1 MKRII
6 PCVVITLAMIVAGSF
21 LPVFGFLGLM
31 LCPLPLSILGN
42 IEGHKRMSI
51 AELLIEATLFLVFSP
66 TMAVYFLVGCA
77 PLSAM
82 IYTLSREDIKR
93 VKKYSGAESLLLA
106 AGASIAFKLILIVLY
121 WFFTKRNILLP
132 DMSQVE
138 PVVRQLYGSQ
148 PELMAS
154 VLRVL
159 KVIPYLVPSL
169 LILYCSAEAY
179 MNYSLCSKLMKKL
192 APQSENCPPEL
203 PEFKLWRFPVS
214 VMAVSFLSLLA
225 GYFLDIDAWFEGSVF
240 VMNLQ
245 IVVNAFMFVE
255 GLAVVFWIMDGFRM
269 RRAGKIAVCVILG
282 FPFFWPWLIVIGMCD
297 IVLNLRE
304 RIKFGAK

>member
-6 PCVVITLAMIVAGSF
+6 PCVLITLAMIVAGSF
-21 LPVFGFLGLM
+21 VPGFGFLGFM
-31 LCPLPLSILGN
+31 LCSLPLSILGN
-42 IEGHKRMSI
+42 LEGHKSMSI
-51 AELLIEATLFLVFSP
+51 AELLIEATLFLVLSP

-82 IYTLSREDIKR
+82 IYTLSREDIKA
-93 VKKYSGAESLLLA
+93 VKNYSGAESLLLT
-106 AGASIAFKLILIVLY
+106 AGASIAFKLVLILLY

-132 DMSQVE
+132 DISQVE

-148 PELMAS
+148 PELMATMM
-154 VLRVL
+154 RVVR
-159 KVIPYLVPSL
+159 VIPYLMPS
-169 LILYCSAEAY
+169 ILVLFCSAEAY
-179 MNYSLCSKLMKKL
+179 MNYSLCSKLTRKI
-192 APQSENCPPEL
+192 APGSKNFPPEL

-214 VMAVSFLSLLA
+214 LMLVSFLSLLA
-225 GYFLDIDAWFEGSVF
+225 GYFLDMDAWFEGSVF

-245 IVVNAFMFVE
+245 IVVNAFMFTE
-255 GLAVVFWIMDGFRM
+255 GLAVIFWIMDGFRM
-269 RRAGKIAVCVILG
+269 RRGGKIAVCVILS

>member
-1 MKRII
+1 MKLII
-6 PCVVITLAMIVAGSF
+6 PCVLITLAMILAGSF
-21 LPVFGFLGLM
+21 VPGFGFLGFM
-31 LCPLPLSILGN
+31 LCPLPLCILGN
-42 IEGHKRMSI
+42 LEGHKRMSI

-93 VKKYSGAESLLLA
+93 VKNYSGAESLLIA
-106 AGASIAFKLILIVLY
+106 AGASIAFKLVLILLY
-121 WFFTKRNILLP
+121 WFFTKKNILLP

-138 PVVRQLYGSQ
+138 PVIRQLYGSQ
-148 PELMAS
+148 PELMATMMRA
-154 VLRVL
+154 VR
-159 KVIPYLVPSL
+159 VIPYLMPS
-169 LILYCSAEAY
+169 ILTLFCSAEAY
-179 MNYSLCSKLMKKL
+179 MNYSLCSKIMKKI
-192 APQSENCPPEL
+192 APKAENFPPEL

-214 VMAVSFLSLLA
+214 LMLVSFLSLVA
-225 GYFLDIDAWFEGSVF
+225 GYFLDMDAWFEGSVF

-255 GLAVVFWIMDGFRM
+255 GLAVIFWIMDGFRM
-269 RRAGKIAVCVILG
+269 RRGGKIAVCVLLG

>member
-6 PCVVITLAMIVAGSF
+6 PCVFITLAMILAGSF
-21 LPVFGFLGLM
+21 LPVFGFVGLM
-31 LCPLPLSILGN
+31 LCPLPLIILGN
-42 IEGHKRMSI
+42 LEGHKRMSI

-93 VKKYSGAESLLLA
+93 VKNYSGAESLLIA
-106 AGASIAFKLILIVLY
+106 AGASIAFKLVLILLY
-121 WFFTKRNILLP
+121 WFFTKKNILLP

-138 PVVRQLYGSQ
+138 PVIRQLYGSQ
-148 PELMAS
+148 PELMATMMRA
-154 VLRVL
+154 VR
-159 KVIPYLVPSL
+159 VIPYLMPS
-169 LILYCSAEAY
+169 ILTLFCSAEAY
-179 MNYSLCSKLMKKL
+179 MNYSLCSKIMKKI
-192 APQSENCPPEL
+192 APKAENFPPEL

-214 VMAVSFLSLLA
+214 LMLVSFLSLVA
-225 GYFLDIDAWFEGSVF
+225 GYFLDMDAWFEGSVF

-255 GLAVVFWIMDGFRM
+255 GLAVIFWIMDGFRM
-269 RRAGKIAVCVILG
+269 RRGGKIAVCVLLG

>member
-6 PCVVITLAMIVAGSF
+6 PCVLITLAMIAAGSF
-21 LPVFGFLGLM
+21 VPVAGFLGLM

-51 AELLIEATLFLVFSP
+51 AELLIEAVLFLMVSP
-66 TMAVYFLVGCA
+66 AMAVYFLAGCA

-82 IYTLSREDIKR
+82 IYTLSREDIKA
-93 VKKYSGAESLLLA
+93 VKKYSGAESLLA
-106 AGASIAFKLILIVLY
+106 VAGASIAFKLVLVVLY
-121 WFFTKRNILLP
+121 WFFTKRNILIP

-138 PVVRQLYGSQ
+138 PMVRQLYGSQ
-148 PELMAS
+148 PELMTAMI
-154 VLRVL
+154 RVL
-159 KVIPYLVPSL
+159 KVIPYLMPAMLV
-169 LILYCSAEAY
+169 LYCGAEAY
-179 MNYSLCSKLMKKL
+179 LNYSLCSKLTRKIFPDTK
-192 APQSENCPPEL
+192 NFPPEL

-214 VMAVSFLSLLA
+214 LMVVSFLSLLA
-225 GYFLDIDAWFEGSVF
+225 GYFLDMDTWFQGAVF

-245 IVVNAFMFVE
+245 IIVNAFMFIE
-255 GLAVVFWIMDGFRM
+255 GLAVIFWIMDGFRM
-269 RRAGKIAVCVILG
+269 RRGGKIAVCVILS

-297 IVLNLRE
+297 IILNLRE

>member
-6 PCVVITLAMIVAGSF
+6 PCVLITLAMILAGSF
-21 LPVFGFLGLM
+21 VPALGFVGFM
-31 LCPLPLSILGN
+31 LCPLPLCILGN
-42 IEGHKRMSI
+42 LEGHKRMSV
-51 AELLIEATLFLVFSP
+51 AELLIEATLFFMFSP

-82 IYTLSREDIKR
+82 IHTLSREDIKA
-93 VKKYSGAESLLLA
+93 VKNYSGAVSLLAA
-106 AGASIAFKLILIVLY
+106 AGASIAFKLVLVVLY
-121 WFFTKRNILLP
+121 WVFTKRNILLP

-138 PVVRQLYGSQ
+138 PVMRELYGSQ
-148 PELMAS
+148 PELMATM
-154 VLRVL
+154 VRAL
-159 KVIPYLVPSL
+159 KVIPYLMPAL

-179 MNYSLCSKLMKKL
+179 MNYSLCSRLMKKI
-192 APQSENCPPEL
+192 APESKNFPPEL

-214 VMAVSFLSLLA
+214 LMLVSFLSLVT
-225 GYFLDIDAWFEGSVF
+225 GYFMDIDTWFEGSVF

-245 IVVNAFMFVE
+245 IVVNVFMFIE
-255 GLAVVFWIMDGFRM
+255 GLSVVFWIMDGFRM
-269 RRAGKIAVCVILG
+269 RRGGKIAVCVVLG

>member
-21 LPVFGFLGLM
+21 LPVFGFLGMM
-31 LCPLPLSILGN
+31 LCPLPLCILGN

-93 VKKYSGAESLLLA
+93 VKGYSGAESLLLA
-106 AGASIAFKLILIVLY
+106 SGASIAFKLVLILLY

>member
-6 PCVVITLAMIVAGSF
+6 PCVLITLAMILAGSF
-21 LPVFGFLGLM
+21 VPGFGFVGFM
-31 LCPLPLSILGN
+31 LCSLPLSILGN
-42 IEGHKRMSI
+42 LEGHKHMSI
-51 AELLIEATLFLVFSP
+51 AELLIEATLFLLLSP

-93 VKKYSGAESLLLA
+93 VKNYSGAESLLLA
-106 AGASIAFKLILIVLY
+106 SGASIAFKLVLILLY
-121 WFFTKRNILLP
+121 WVFTKRNILLP
-132 DMSQVE
+132 DISQVE

-148 PELMAS
+148 PELMATMMRA
-154 VLRVL
+154 V
-159 KVIPYLVPSL
+159 KVIPYLMPAMLVL
-169 LILYCSAEAY
+169 FCSAEAY
-179 MNYSLCSKLMKKL
+179 MNYSLCSRLTRKI
-192 APQSENCPPEL
+192 APSSKNFPPEL

-214 VMAVSFLSLLA
+214 LMLVSFLSLVI
-225 GYFLDIDAWFEGSVF
+225 GYFMDTDTWFQGSVF
-240 VMNLQ
+240 IMNLQ
-245 IVVNAFMFVE
+245 IVVNAFMFIE
-255 GLAVVFWIMDGFRM
+255 GLAVIFWIMDGFRM
-269 RRAGKIAVCVILG
+269 RRGGKIAVCVILG

>member
-6 PCVVITLAMIVAGSF
+6 PCVLITLAMIVAGSF

-121 WFFTKRNILLP
+121 WFFTTRNILLP

-138 PVVRQLYGSQ
+138 PIITQLYGSQ
-148 PELMAS
+148 PELMAAVMR
-154 VLRVL
+154 VLR
-159 KVIPYLVPSL
+159 VIPYLMPSI

-179 MNYSLCSKLMKKL
+179 MNYSLCSKLTRKIV
-192 APQSENCPPEL
+192 PETQNYPPEL

-214 VMAVSFLSLLA
+214 LMLVSFLSLLA
-225 GYFLDIDAWFEGSVF
+225 GYFLDMDAWFEGSVF

-245 IVVNAFMFVE
+245 IIVNAFMFVE

-269 RRAGKIAVCVILG
+269 RRVGKIAVCVVLS

-304 RIKFGAK
+304 RIKFGTK

>member
-6 PCVVITLAMIVAGSF
+6 PCVLITLAMILAGSF
-21 LPVFGFLGLM
+21 VPGFGFLGFM
-31 LCPLPLSILGN
+31 LCPLPLCILGN
-42 IEGHKRMSI
+42 LEGHKRMSI

-77 PLSAM
+77 PVSMM
-82 IYTLSREDIKR
+82 IHTLSREDIKR
-93 VKKYSGAESLLLA
+93 VKGYSGAESLLIS
-106 AGASIAFKLILIVLY
+106 AGASIAFKLVLILLY

-138 PVVRQLYGSQ
+138 PVMRQLYGNQ
-148 PELMAS
+148 PELMATMMRA
-154 VLRVL
+154 VR
-159 KVIPYLVPSL
+159 VIPYLMPS
-169 LILYCSAEAY
+169 ILVLFCTAEAY
-179 MNYSLCSKLMKKL
+179 MNYSLCSKLMKKI
-192 APQSENCPPEL
+192 APKSEIFPPEL

-214 VMAVSFLSLLA
+214 VMVVSFLSLLA
-225 GYFLDIDAWFEGSVF
+225 GYFLDMDAWFEGSVF